1 MRPKGSAAVL
11 EGRRRR
17 AMQLLRAKVS
27 LHEVARRIGC
37 AASSVMRWRDAV
49 RRDGQRALRVR
60 SAPGRPPK
68 LSARQRRALVR
79 VLTQG
84 AMAHGYTTEVWTTA
98 RVAELIGRRFG
109 VSYHRD
115 HVGRLLHQ
123 LGWSHQKPERRA
135 VERDEAA
142 IARWKRVT
150 WPAVKKR
157 PRA

>member
-37 AASSVMRWRDAV
+37 AASSVMRWRDAL
-49 RRDGQRALRVR
+49 RRGGQRALRVR

-68 LSARQRRALVR
+68 LTARQRHALVQL
-79 VLTQG
+79 LTQG
-84 AMAHGYTTEVWTTA
+84 ATAHGYETELWTTA

-109 VSYHRD
+109 VYYHRD

-135 VERDEAA
+135 AERDEAA
-142 IARWKRVT
+142 IARWKRVR

>member
-17 AMQLLRAKVS
+17 AMELLRAKVS

-49 RRDGQRALRVR
+49 RRGGQRALRVR

-68 LSARQRRALVR
+68 LSAKQRVALVR

-84 AMAHGYTTEVWTTA
+84 ATAHGYRTELWTTA
-98 RVAELIGRRFG
+98 RVAEVISRRFG
-109 VSYHRD
+109 VDYHRD

-142 IARWKRVT
+142 IARWTRVH

>member
-37 AASSVMRWRDAV
+37 AASSVMRWRDAL
-49 RRDGQRALRVR
+49 RRGGRRALRVR

-68 LSARQRRALVR
+68 LSARQRQALVR
-79 VLTQG
+79 LLTRG
-84 AMAHGYTTEVWTTA
+84 ATAHGYATELWTTA
-98 RVAELIGRRFG
+98 RVAELIGRHFG
-109 VSYHRD
+109 IYYHRD

-135 VERDEAA
+135 AERDEAA
-142 IARWKRVT
+142 IARWKRVQ

>member
-1 MRPKGSAAVL
+1 MRLKGSAAVL
-11 EGRRRR
+11 EARRQR

-37 AASSVMRWRDAV
+37 AASSVMRWRDAL
-49 RRDGQRALRVR
+49 RRGGQRALRVR

-68 LSARQRRALVR
+68 LTAKQRQVLVR
-79 VLTQG
+79 LLAQG
-84 AMAHGYTTEVWTTA
+84 ATAHGYRTELWTTA

-109 VSYHRD
+109 VYYHRD

-135 VERDEAA
+135 AERDEAA
-142 IARWKRVT
+142 IARWKRVQ

>member
-11 EGRRRR
+11 EGRRQR

-37 AASSVMRWRDAV
+37 AASSVMRWRDAL
-49 RRDGQRALRVR
+49 RRGGQRALRVR

-68 LSARQRRALVR
+68 LTARQRQALVR
-79 VLTQG
+79 LLTQG
-84 AMAHGYTTEVWTTA
+84 ATAHGYATELWTTA

-109 VSYHRD
+109 VYYHRD

-135 VERDEAA
+135 AERDEAA
-142 IARWKRVT
+142 IARWKRVK